1 MEDQVDDL
9 KQKVEELTAELKMT
23 KSQLVQARVQ
33 QEALVSALRSERTLR
48 KKKSTASARNS
59 ADVDDLMEKSE
70 KMANIGE
77 LRGQTYQLLARY
89 QANGDGKMAGLNGSE
104 NKEDKSLW
112 TGSVEIAEHS
122 NGDDRM
128 RSSNLVRRLSQE
140 KRNPR
145 TSTPVSNSNHDS
157 PSYLDESQGGAT
169 KTESIESENIREN
182 TEKVKSADI
191 TLAEEQNTRQDKS
204 RHQGDLRNASSREP
218 RKRSSKR
225 DSGISVDASPTPST

>member
-89 QANGDGKMAGLNGSE
+89 QANGDGTMAGLNGSE

-169 KTESIESENIREN
+169 KTESMESENIREN
-182 TEKVKSADI
+182 TDI